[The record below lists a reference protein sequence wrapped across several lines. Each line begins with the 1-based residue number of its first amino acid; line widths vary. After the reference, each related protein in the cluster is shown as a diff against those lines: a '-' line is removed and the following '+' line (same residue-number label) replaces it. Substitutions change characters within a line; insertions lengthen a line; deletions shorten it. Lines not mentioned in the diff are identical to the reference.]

1 MKIMLGYIEILLA
14 FIGIYK
20 TKLIGTISQGMVWQ
34 CSTIFG
40 GFKYYNSDCNICKH
54 LFKMNLKEALSGYK
68 KYNIIE
74 KVSKGI

>member
-20 TKLIGTISQGMVWQ
+20 TKLICTISQGTIWR
-34 CSTIFG
+34 CSTVFG
-40 GFKYYNSDCNICKH
+40 GFKYYNSDFNICKH
-54 LFKMNLKEALSGYK
+54 LFKMNLKEELSRYK